1 MKKQEVIKARN
12 AYKAETIAMLDTIYT
27 KPVLGD
33 GIDRGRAGK
42 TFEGEVKSY
51 LKNFKKAEISKQGAD
66 DGTITLSNGKRV
78 PYEIKNG
85 GGELATVSANGSVKW
100 GFNLKGLFIYAPV
113 YDVTR
118 PVEFQT
124 YVFDSAQAFVDGLAE
139 KNLIR
144 IKYSTAMNRKPRET
158 RYHDRITI
166 QSLGTT
172 GRYNNMY
179 DMCEECATLLADWE
193 R

>member
-1 MKKQEVIKARN
+1 MRKQDVIKARN
-12 AYKAETIAMLDTIYT
+12 AYKAETIAMMNEIFT

-33 GIDRGRAGK
+33 GIDRGRNGK

-51 LKNFKKAEISKQGAD
+51 LKNFKKAEISKQGMN

-85 GGELATVSANGSVKW
+85 GGELATVSANGATKW

-113 YDVTR
+113 YDATR
-118 PVEFQT
+118 PVEYQT
-124 YVFDSAQAFVDGLAE
+124 YVFDSAQTFVNGLTE

-144 IKYSTAMNRKPRET
+144 IKYSTAMNRKPKET

-166 QSLGTT
+166 QSLSST

-179 DMCEECATLLADWE
+179 DMCEEYATLLADWE

>member
-1 MKKQEVIKARN
+1 MRKNEVIKARE
-12 AYKAETIAMLDTIYT
+12 AYKAETIAMMNAIFT

-33 GIDRGRAGK
+33 GIDRGRNGK

-51 LKNFKKAEISKQGAD
+51 LKNFKKAEISKQGMN

-85 GGELATVSANGSVKW
+85 GGELASVNVDGTVHW

-113 YDVTR
+113 YDATQ
-118 PVEFQT
+118 PVEKQT
-124 YVFDSAQAFVDGLAE
+124 YVFDTAEAFVNGLVE
-139 KNLIR
+139 RNLIR
-144 IKYSTAMNRKPRET
+144 SKYSTSMNRKPKEA
-158 RYHDRITI
+158 RYHDKVTI
-166 QSLGTT
+166 QSLSST
-172 GRYNNMY
+172 GRYNKMY
-179 DMCEECATLLADWE
+179 DYCEECATLLADWQ

>member
-1 MKKQEVIKARN
+1 MKKQDVIKARN
-12 AYKAETIAMLDTIYT
+12 AYKAETIAMMNEIFT

-33 GIDRGRAGK
+33 GIDRGRNGK
-42 TFEGEVKSY
+42 TFEGEVKTY
-51 LKNFKKAEISKQGAD
+51 LKNFKKAEISKQGAN

-85 GGELATVSANGSVKW
+85 GGELATVNANGVTKW

-113 YDVTR
+113 YDATR
-118 PVEFQT
+118 PVEYQT
-124 YVFDSAQAFVDGLAE
+124 YVFDSAQTFVDGLTE

-144 IKYSTAMNRKPRET
+144 IKYSTAMNRKPKEA
-158 RYHDRITI
+158 RYHDRSTI
-166 QSLGTT
+166 QSLSTT
-172 GRYNNMY
+172 GRYDNMY
-179 DMCEECATLLADWE
+179 DICEQYGTLLADWE